1 MVQETKKRSGINWN
15 LLKKLAIAAGVLI
28 LAFLLGYV
36 PSMIS
41 SRATEQKNVELE
53 HKLKVAELG
62 SQLAMASYEANR
74 NNYANAAQFSSKF
87 FDGSREIIS
96 ETKDQALKQKLP
108 VMLARRD
115 EITANLAQADPSV
128 KEKLAQMYAE
138 YFEAT
143 HTSKASGQ

>member
-15 LLKKLAIAAGVLI
+15 LLKKLAIAAGILI

-41 SRATEQKNVELE
+41 SRATEQKNVDLE
-53 HKLKVAELG
+53 HQLKAVELG
-62 SQLAMASYEANR
+62 SQLAMSSYEANR

-87 FDGSREIIS
+87 FDGLRETIS
-96 ETKDQALKQKLP
+96 ETQEQALKQKLQ

-128 KEKLAQMYAE
+128 KEKLAQMVAD

>member
-15 LLKKLAIAAGVLI
+15 LLKKLAIAAGLLI

-41 SRATEQKNVELE
+41 SRATEQKNVDLE
-53 HKLKVAELG
+53 HQLKTVELG

-96 ETKDQALKQKLP
+96 EAKDQALKPPIWRKP
-108 VMLARRD
+108 IRR
-115 EITANLAQADPSV
+115 
-128 KEKLAQMYAE
+128 
-138 YFEAT
+138 
-143 HTSKASGQ
+143 